1 MDFNLIC
8 LAVIGLD
15 SALNKD
21 GKCYPQKVIIRH
33 ITEDIE
39 MFSDNSNES
48 VFFFNERLKKISE
61 T

>member
-8 LAVIGLD
+8 LGVIDLD

-48 VFFFNERLKKISE
+48 VFFLMKD
-61 T
+61 